1 MEMPMN
7 DRDKKLQHAL
17 MSFAL
22 LGGILVSPRNRHA
35 RAESR
40 PPQDFLQIPPKPR

>member
-1 MEMPMN
+1 MN

-22 LGGILVSPRNRHA
+22 LGGILVSPKNRHG
-35 RAESR
+35 RADSR
-40 PPQDFLQIPPKPR
+40 PPQDFVPLPLKPR